1 MAYSGMLKNEDTELI
16 QKLQSENTLLLEE
29 NRKLN
34 DTISWMHDTIWHL
47 IRTRHTDR
55 YPPYAG
61 FQPAF
66 SYSRKGLVT
75 LKCESE

>member
-55 YPPYAG
+55 
-61 FQPAF
+61 
-66 SYSRKGLVT
+66 
-75 LKCESE
+75 